1 MSTPRFGPTVERSF
15 KNIPGTGGGEFGLVS
30 ETYLAVVALVRVDWP
45 SARER
50 SELLVGGFLEG
61 GDLLDNTAEGILA
74 VCFQMET
81 CEMVGQKSRLRGRLG
96 LAFRVMMVE
105 RWRECLKSW

>member
-1 MSTPRFGPTVERSF
+1 MSAPRLGSTVEGQSF
-15 KNIPGTGGGEFGLVS
+15 KNIPRTGGEKLGLVS
-30 ETYLAVVALVRVDWP
+30 GTCLAVVILVRVDWQ

-74 VCFQMET
+74 VCFQVET
-81 CEMVGQKSRLRGRLG
+81 CEMVGQKSRLRDRLG
-96 LAFRVMMVE
+96 LAFRAMVV
-105 RWRECLKSW
+105 